1 MMKRKI
7 PSAAE
12 AKWLQRRWIRV
23 LLWCLLAAAAAMIF
37 VFSAQEGEVSS
48 KLSDW
53 VADRI
58 IEAVDADYAPMDGAE
73 APGVVDFVRRLVR
86 KTAHFA
92 EFALLGF
99 LLRFQ
104 AGAYGLVRPTR
115 WCWLAGALY
124 ACTDEIHQLF
134 IADRAGMW
142 QDVLLDA
149 CGVLAGITFAYAVL
163 VAVRRV
169 RARLARTGVNPQKT
183 T

>member
-1 MMKRKI
+1 MMKRSI

-12 AKWLQRRWIRV
+12 AEWLQRRWIRV
-23 LLWCLLAAAAAMIF
+23 LLWGLLIATAVMIF
-37 VFSAQEGEVSS
+37 VFSAQEGELSS
-48 KLSDW
+48 RLSDW
-53 VADRI
+53 VTDMIIRI
-58 IEAVDADYAPMDGAE
+58 VDADYAPATGAE
-73 APGVVDFVRRLVR
+73 EAGVVDFVRRLVR
-86 KTAHFA
+86 KAAHFA

-99 LLRFQ
+99 LLRMQ
-104 AGAYGLVRPTR
+104 AGAYGLRRPTR

-169 RARLARTGVNPQKT
+169 RARLARTGANPQKT